1 MLIVKM
7 CDFLFFFSFFSC
19 FIFFFVCLH
28 CSGLFLKRRL
38 EEIFRFNDSR
48 CLREENR
55 LLSLVDEIVE
65 AHKKIAD
72 ALEQTASTVSL
83 LFSVLGSIG

>member
-1 MLIVKM
+1 
-7 CDFLFFFSFFSC
+7 
-19 FIFFFVCLH
+19 
-28 CSGLFLKRRL
+28 
-38 EEIFRFNDSR
+38 
-48 CLREENR
+48 